1 MEPEEELCVS
11 MLQVSME
18 REVPPDFV
26 GSYEIPSE
34 YEEVIPPGEVPEMVE
49 QDEML
54 LGQAEENAPI
64 EGEASVNQQAGDSR
78 AGQRRNGSL
87 DPDGGAGIL
96 QEITPPP
103 GIPLPAGSFG
113 CREHGESIQQ
123 NSSLN
128 IPPEIS
134 PLGEKPHKCTE
145 CSKSFSWR
153 SDLIK
158 HQRIHTG
165 EKPYICS
172 ECGENFT
179 VSSHLFTHKR
189 IHTGEKP
196 FLCPECGK
204 CFSRNS
210 HLVRHQRIH
219 TGERPFECGACGK
232 SFGDFSTLTQHQRTH
247 TGEKPYVCV
256 ECGKGFVQSSH
267 LTRHR
272 KTHTGEKP
280 YKCAECGKGF
290 RYKTHLVQHHR
301 LHIG

>member
-1 MEPEEELCVS
+1 MEPVEELCASVLS
-11 MLQVSME
+11 NSTE
-18 REVPPDFV
+18 REFI
-26 GSYEIPSE
+26 GNYEIPSE
-34 YEEVIPPGEVPEMVE
+34 YEEEIPPGGDPEKVQ
-49 QDEML
+49 QDEL
-54 LGQAEENAPI
+54 LPRQNEENAPQS
-64 EGEASVNQQAGDSR
+64 EGGALEAEQMQDNCPDQQHNESAGRD
-78 AGQRRNGSL
+78 GSL
-87 DPDGGAGIL
+87 GLL
-96 QEITPPP
+96 QDIVSPP
-103 GIPLPAGSFG
+103 GIPLGVEPLCYTEG
-113 CREHGESIQQ
+113 GESVQY

-128 IPPEIS
+128 VQPEIS
-134 PLGEKPHKCTE
+134 PVGEKPHKCTE

-210 HLVRHQRIH
+210 HLVNHQRTH
-219 TGERPFECGACGK
+219 TGEKPFECSECGK
-232 SFGDFSTLTQHQRTH
+232 SFSDFSTLTQHQRTH
-247 TGEKPYVCV
+247 TGEKPYICV
-256 ECGKGFVQSSH
+256 ECGKGFIQSSH
-267 LTRHR
+267 LARHR
-272 KTHTGEKP
+272 KTHMGEKP